1 MKLQAVEED
10 ADAEMLDLI
19 FNNRLYDLGAI
30 YNWGGNLI
38 GIYSSVMRSGT
49 NTLVSTFE
57 SQQTAAQTAMDQTIE
72 DLKNSIT

>member
-1 MKLQAVEED
+1 
-10 ADAEMLDLI
+10 
-19 FNNRLYDLGAI
+19 
-30 YNWGGNLI
+30 
-38 GIYSSVMRSGT
+38 MRSGT

>member
-1 MKLQAVEED
+1 MQRCSTSSSTTVYTTSARS
-10 ADAEMLDLI
+10 I
-19 FNNRLYDLGAI
+19 TG
-30 YNWGGNLI
+30 GGNLI